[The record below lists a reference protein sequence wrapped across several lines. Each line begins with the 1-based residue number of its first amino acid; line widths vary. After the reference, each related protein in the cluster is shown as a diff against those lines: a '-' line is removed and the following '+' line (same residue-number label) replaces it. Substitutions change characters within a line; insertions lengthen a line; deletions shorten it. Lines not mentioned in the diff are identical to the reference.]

1 MRRPLPEIPKYAC
14 IIKSQT
20 SIPLT
25 YVCLISC
32 LFTWLCAVQDIFRVY
47 NGCVDS
53 PCLQIW
59 IHQAY
64 CLLFL
69 QLWAVVVLKLQF
81 LTFLQDNLLQYF
93 HYISSNRALSQLFVF
108 FFSGG
113 VHCAKKKRDNLIE
126 WIFGR
131 KLPKLYW
138 WTLIFM
144 EMFQCSRVDLQWNWL
159 IFNEINQSV
168 HISNRF
174 FNGSGKF
181 IC

>member
-1 MRRPLPEIPKYAC
+1 MLVHMVMCSSRYL
-14 IIKSQT
+14 QG
-20 SIPLT
+20 
-25 YVCLISC
+25 VQ
-32 LFTWLCAVQDIFRVY
+32 WLRWFSVPS
-47 NGCVDS
+47 NMNSSG
-53 PCLQIW
+53 
-59 IHQAY
+59 
-64 CLLFL
+64 LL
-69 QLWAVVVLKLQF
+69 
-81 LTFLQDNLLQYF
+81 LTFPP
-93 HYISSNRALSQLFVF
+93 ALSRCSAETSVSHLSSGQFVAVLPLHFFESCPVPVVCFLFF
-108 FFSGG
+108 WR
-113 VHCAKKKRDNLIE
+113 CPLCKKKARQFDWVN
-126 WIFGR
+126 FGR